1 MPVGAVTQ
9 SAPPA
14 GRHTSSAAHLL
25 AGARL
30 VRGHV
35 SQWAR
40 LALTEPWDERAD
52 WTGERSG
59 PAHRLLSGG
68 LRWREEEQARGG
80 EQRVG
85 SARSESA
92 CGGGAAVM
100 ELLRK
105 WLGHPEDIYHLLRF
119 KMGGYRVVMP
129 RMDPV
134 SGGEG
139 GGSGG
144 CHLAGRGRLL

>member
-1 MPVGAVTQ
+1 MSSPYAHRAMGRASRLAEGAERPR
-9 SAPPA
+9 PPA
-14 GRHTSSAAHLL
+14 VKRRFEV
-25 AGARL
+25 AG
-30 VRGHV
+30 
-35 SQWAR
+35 
-40 LALTEPWDERAD
+40 
-52 WTGERSG
+52 
-59 PAHRLLSGG
+59 GG
-68 LRWREEEQARGG
+68 GG
-80 EQRVG
+80 ERVG

-119 KMGGYRVVMP
+119 KMGGYRAVMP

-134 SGGEG
+134 SGGSG
-139 GGSGG
+139 GGSGR